1 MNANANISS
10 LVDKKMAAFFPL
22 LNRPL
27 STDSIVSGL
36 FDLFNGSNGEM
47 LWHIAEINKI
57 DTVLADS
64 FLQCGHSMKVP
75 TAYTRKVEKQ
85 GNNITTFLR
94 ELNAIGD
101 SFAKRGVSFMVL
113 ENGGLAYVGYCNSG
127 CFTFGDFDLL
137 LNLKHF
143 RKANEILQESGY
155 ELLTKTSANNSTGFD
170 LTSGRL
176 EFIKRFDNDINLR
189 LNIQPTLVARKWFFS
204 ATEPDYGT
212 LLHRSIDT
220 CGYAVRVLG
229 CEDFLF
235 QLCVHNAAHGYIRK
249 PGIRLHLDIDWYIR
263 SVHNEIDW
271 STFIALV
278 QQMHVT
284 TIVYFSL
291 LIPKVILG
299 TPVPNVVISTIRP
312 SAWKERLIM
321 KTLARGDL
329 LAPDKRQFSKLGFLL
344 FNILI
349 HDSFK
354 EMFRAVFPTLN
365 SLTKRYGLMEK
376 QSRFMFLYNHYKQA
390 VFGTR

>member
-1 MNANANISS
+1 MNANANLCS
-10 LVDKKMAAFFPL
+10 LVDKKMAAVFPL

-27 STDSIVSGL
+27 PTDSIVSGL
-36 FDLFNGSNGEM
+36 FDLFNGPNGEM

-75 TAYTRKVEKQ
+75 AAYTGKVEKQ
-85 GNNITTFLR
+85 ANNITAFLR
-94 ELNAIGD
+94 ELNALGD
-101 SFAKRGVSFMVL
+101 SFAKRGVSFIVL
-113 ENGGLAYVGYCNSG
+113 ENGGLAYAGYCNSG
-127 CFTFGDFDLL
+127 CFSFGDFDLL

-143 RKANEILQESGY
+143 RRAHEILQESGY
-155 ELLTKTSANNSTGFD
+155 EALTQICTNNSTGFD
-170 LTSGRL
+170 LTTGRL
-176 EFIKRFDNDINLR
+176 EYIKRLDNDIILR
-189 LNIQPTLVARKWFFS
+189 LNIQSTLVARKWFFS

-235 QLCVHNAAHGYIRK
+235 QLCIHNAAHGYIRK

-263 SVHNEIDW
+263 SRYNEIDW

-291 LIPKVILG
+291 LIPTIILG
-299 TPVPNVVISTIRP
+299 TPVPNDVISAIRP
-312 SAWKERLIM
+312 SAWKERLIR
-321 KTLARGDL
+321 KTLVRGDL
-329 LAPDKRQFSKLGFLL
+329 LAPDKQQFSKFGFLL
-344 FNILI
+344 FNIFI

-354 EMFRAVFPTLN
+354 EMFRAVFPTRN
-365 SLTKRYGLMEK
+365 SLTKRYGLMSK
-376 QSRFMFLYNHYKQA
+376 QSRFMFLFHHYKQA
-390 VFGTR
+390 VFGAR